1 MIELELLGANGDQL
15 VMADAEGQRYTLLV
29 DEAVR
34 TAVRRA
40 RPAAMDT
47 GPQLPAT
54 QATLP
59 PREIQALMRAGATAA
74 EVASS
79 TGMDMEHIQ
88 RFEGPVLAERGWA
101 VEQARACHIGW
112 ESDSP
117 VLGDLVIDRLA
128 TRGVEPS
135 SLRWDATRQGR
146 DPWRIELRF
155 VQGAEEKEAAWELDL
170 TARSVTALDDEARW
184 LTEAGTHSAQ
194 VFDQDSTARSAVA
207 RTRVVPPPVSS
218 PVSPIFDDEPSR
230 PAAPLPSGD
239 GHPMGPTESLL
250 ADLAS
255 SRGQRVPIDMSEFA
269 DAEPGAT
276 GAQPSLGGAGATGA
290 AGVGSAAGGG
300 AGANNA
306 TGAQPSLGA
315 TGAQRALGRTGSQ
328 PAIGS
333 ATGAHPVIGG
343 TEAEIVPL
351 SARRRK
357 NTGNHPAGSRL
368 SEPSIPSAAGPA
380 TATNGIPRADE
391 AMTGEQEGLYDQ
403 ALRATRGEDET
414 GSQEELPQMPEGG
427 KPKPRKKSRRSVP
440 SWDDIMFG
448 PKPE

>member
-40 RPAAMDT
+40 RPAAMDAR
-47 GPQLPAT
+47 PQLPTT

-59 PREIQALMRAGATAA
+59 PRDIQALMRAGATAA

-79 TGMDMEHIQ
+79 TGMDVEHIQ

-101 VEQARACHIGW
+101 VEQARAYHIGW

-184 LTEAGTHSAQ
+184 LTEAGTQAAQ
-194 VFDQDSTARSAVA
+194 VFDQDSSARSAVA
-207 RTRVVPPPVSS
+207 RRRVVTQPAPTSSS
-218 PVSPIFDDEPSR
+218 PISPIFDDEPAR
-230 PAAPLPSGD
+230 PAIPSPYREELPV
-239 GHPMGPTESLL
+239 GPTESLL

-255 SRGQRVPIDMSEFA
+255 SRGQRMPIDMSEFA
-269 DAEPGAT
+269 EGEPSQAT
-276 GAQPSLGGAGATGA
+276 GAQPS
-290 AGVGSAAGGG
+290 VGI
-300 AGANNA
+300 
-306 TGAQPSLGA
+306 TGAQPILP
-315 TGAQRALGRTGSQ
+315 QTGSQ
-328 PAIGS
+328 PAIG
-333 ATGAHPVIGG
+333 ATGTHPTIRGA
-343 TEAEIVPL
+343 EAEIVPL

-368 SEPSIPSAAGPA
+368 SEPSFPSAAGPA

-391 AMTGEQEGLYDQ
+391 AAVTGEQEGLYDQ

-414 GSQEELPQMPEGG
+414 GSQEALPQMPESGE
-427 KPKPRKKSRRSVP
+427 PKPRKKSRRSVP

>member
-40 RPAAMDT
+40 RPAAMDA
-47 GPQLPAT
+47 GPQLPTT

-79 TGMDMEHIQ
+79 TGMDVEHIQ

-170 TARSVTALDDEARW
+170 TARSITALDDEARW
-184 LTEAGTHSAQ
+184 LTEAGTQSAQ

-207 RTRVVPPPVSS
+207 RTRVVSPPVSS

-230 PAAPLPSGD
+230 PAVALPSGD

-276 GAQPSLGGAGATGA
+276 GAQPSLGATD
-290 AGVGSAAGGG
+290 
-300 AGANNA
+300 
-306 TGAQPSLGA
+306 
-315 TGAQRALGRTGSQ
+315 AQRALGRTASQ

-343 TEAEIVPL
+343 AEAEIVPL

-427 KPKPRKKSRRSVP
+427 EPKPRKKSRRSVP